1 MIRDLGRWIG
11 IAAAVLSCAA
21 ASTPTTTPA
30 TPTLAEL
37 MEPYQRAES
46 IPFPPDNPYSEAKE
60 KLGRMLFFD
69 PILSG
74 SRTVSCGSC
83 HNPGLS
89 WADGRKLA
97 AGVGQME
104 LHTPTLIDVAW
115 VPVLG
120 WDGKYRSLE
129 SVAFGPLLAPLNMNN
144 TEPEIIGRLAGI
156 PGYVQAFAK
165 AFPGAPTEASITR
178 PHIEQAIATFE
189 RTIQAARA
197 PFDRWI
203 AGDETAI
210 SSAAKRGFV
219 LFNGKASCADCHQG
233 PSFTDFSFHD
243 IGIAG
248 EDDIGR
254 GRLFPTGVKLQH
266 AFKVPTLRDVSRRA
280 PYMHDG
286 SLPTLEAV
294 VDEYNTGG
302 IDRPSRSSL
311 IHPLGLT
318 ADEKR
323 DLVTFLKTLTG
334 DPTPFE
340 VPALPR

>member
-1 MIRDLGRWIG
+1 M
-11 IAAAVLSCAA
+11 AVAVLVCAA
-21 ASTPTTTPA
+21 APA
-30 TPTLAEL
+30 PSASTLADLQEL
-37 MEPYQRAES
+37 YQRPES
-46 IPFPPDNPYSEAKE
+46 IPFPPNNPYSEAKD

-74 SRTVSCGSC
+74 SRTVSCASC

-89 WADGRKLA
+89 WSDGRKLA

-104 LHTPTLIDVAW
+104 LHSPTLIDVAW

-120 WDGKYRSLE
+120 WDGKYKSLE

-144 TEPEIIGRLAGI
+144 TEPEIINRLASI
-156 PGYVQAFAK
+156 PGYVQAFDE
-165 AFPGAPTEASITR
+165 AFPGAETEKKINR
-178 PHIEQAIATFE
+178 PRIEQAIATFE
-189 RTIQAARA
+189 RTLVAARA

-210 SSAAKRGFV
+210 SEPAKRGFV
-219 LFNGKASCADCHQG
+219 LFNGKAACADCHQG

-243 IGIAG
+243 IGIAR

-254 GRLFPTGVKLQH
+254 ARLFPTSQKLQH
-266 AFKVPTLRDVSRRA
+266 AFKVPTLRDIARRT

-294 VDEYNTGG
+294 VEAYNTGG

-318 ADEKR
+318 ADEKQ
-323 DLVTFLKTLTG
+323 DLITFLNTLTG
-334 DPTPFE
+334 LPTPFE

>member
-1 MIRDLGRWIG
+1 MIRGLSCWLGIV
-11 IAAAVLSCAA
+11 IAVLVCAA
-21 ASTPTTTPA
+21 GPA
-30 TPTLAEL
+30 PSTPTLADLKEL
-37 MEPYQRAES
+37 YLRPES
-46 IPFPPDNPYSEAKE
+46 IPFPPNNPYSEAKD

-74 SRTVSCGSC
+74 SRTVACASC

-89 WADGRKLA
+89 WVDGRKQA

-144 TEPEIIGRLAGI
+144 TEPEIINRLASI
-156 PGYVQAFAK
+156 PGYVQAFEE
-165 AFPGAPTEASITR
+165 AFPDAEAGKKITR
-178 PHIEQAIATFE
+178 PRIEQAIATFE
-189 RTIQAARA
+189 RTIVAARA

-210 SSAAKRGFV
+210 SDAAKRGFV
-219 LFNGKASCADCHQG
+219 LFNGKAACADCHEG

-243 IGIAG
+243 IGVAR
-248 EDDIGR
+248 ENDIGR
-254 GRLFPTGVKLQH
+254 ARLFPTSLKLQH
-266 AFKVPTLRDVSRRA
+266 AFKVPTLRDIARRA

-286 SLPTLEAV
+286 SLPTLETV
-294 VDEYNTGG
+294 VEEYNSGG

-318 ADEKR
+318 ADEKQ
-323 DLVTFLKTLTG
+323 DLITFLYTLT
-334 DPTPFE
+334 PPPAPFE

>member
-1 MIRDLGRWIG
+1 MMRRPSRWFLIAG
-11 IAAAVLSCAA
+11 IVLICSA
-21 ASTPTTTPA
+21 ASTPPVPPP

-37 MEPYQRAES
+37 MQQYQRPES
-46 IPFPPDNPYSEAKE
+46 VPFPSNNPWSEAKE

-74 SRTVSCGSC
+74 SRNVSCASC
-83 HNPGLS
+83 HNPGLA

-97 AGVGQME
+97 AGAGQME

-120 WDGKYRSLE
+120 WDGKYRTLE
-129 SVAFGPLLAPLNMNN
+129 SVAYGPLLGPLNMNN
-144 TEPEIIGRLAGI
+144 TEPEIIRRLTAI
-156 PGYVQAFAK
+156 PGYAEAFEH
-165 AFPGAPTEASITR
+165 AFSGGETEPKITR
-178 PHIEQAIATFE
+178 PHVEQAIATFE
-189 RTIQAARA
+189 RTIVASRA

-210 SSAAKRGFV
+210 SEPAKRGFV

-243 IGIAG
+243 IGVAR

-254 GRLFPTGVKLQH
+254 ARLFPTSLKLQH
-266 AFKVPTLRDVSRRA
+266 AFKVPTLRDVARRA

-286 SLPTLEAV
+286 SLPTLESV
-294 VDEYNTGG
+294 IDKYDTGG

-318 ADEKR
+318 EVEKR
-323 DLVTFLKTLTG
+323 DLIAFLNTLTG

-340 VPALPR
+340 VPTLPR

>member
-1 MIRDLGRWIG
+1 MMRRLGRWFG
-11 IAAAVLSCAA
+11 IAVAVLICAA
-21 ASTPTTTPA
+21 ASTPTKTPS
-30 TPTLAEL
+30 PPPLAEI
-37 MEPYQRAES
+37 MELYQRAES
-46 IPFPPDNPYSEAKE
+46 IPFPRDNPYSEAKE

-74 SRTVSCGSC
+74 SRSVSCASC
-83 HNPGLS
+83 HNPGLA

-115 VPVLG
+115 VPLLG

-144 TEPEIIGRLAGI
+144 TEPELVSRLTGI
-156 PGYVQAFAK
+156 PGYVQAFAE
-165 AFPGAPTEASITR
+165 AFPDTKTGPGITR
-178 PHIEQAIATFE
+178 PYIEQAIATFE
-189 RTIQAARA
+189 RTIVATRA

-210 SSAAKRGFV
+210 SEAAKRGFV
-219 LFNGKASCADCHQG
+219 LFNDKAACADCHQG

-243 IGIAG
+243 IGVAR

-254 GRLFPTGVKLQH
+254 ARLFPTSVKLQH
-266 AFKVPTLRDVSRRA
+266 AFKVPTLRDIARRA

-318 ADEKR
+318 AAEKR
-323 DLVTFLKTLTG
+323 DLITFLNTLTG
-334 DPTPFE
+334 DPAPFE
-340 VPALPR
+340 VPVLPR

>member
-1 MIRDLGRWIG
+1 MIRSLGRWLG
-11 IAAAVLSCAA
+11 TAAAVLICAA
-21 ASTPTTTPA
+21 ASTPTA
-30 TPTLAEL
+30 TPSTPPLAEL

-46 IPFPPDNPYSEAKE
+46 IPFPANDPYSEAKE
-60 KLGRMLFFD
+60 SLGRMLFFD

-74 SRTVSCGSC
+74 SRNVSCASC

-104 LHTPTLIDVAW
+104 LHTPTLIDIAW

-144 TEPEIIGRLAGI
+144 TETEIIGRLTGI

-165 AFPGAPTEASITR
+165 AFPGAETEAKITR

-189 RTIQAARA
+189 RTIQASRA

-203 AGDETAI
+203 AGDKTAI
-210 SSAAKRGFV
+210 SDSAKRGFV

-243 IGIAG
+243 IGIAR
-248 EDDIGR
+248 EADIGR
-254 GRLFPTGVKLQH
+254 GRLFPTGLKLQH
-266 AFKVPTLRDVSRRA
+266 AFKVPTLRDVARRA

-323 DLVTFLKTLTG
+323 DLVTFLNTLTG
-334 DPTPFE
+334 DPAPFQ